1 MPIAKYLTPLC
12 HQVWPSEEM
21 LPEIIGIPILFLS
34 GLQDE
39 IVPYVVIIVFQR
51 IETDARQACAYEATF

>member
-1 MPIAKYLTPLC
+1 MTNNVGSVIPAAKYLTPLC

-21 LPEIIGIPILFLS
+21 IPQITNVPILFLS

-39 IVPYVVIIVFQR
+39 IVPYVLIPQLPKHD
-51 IETDARQACAYEATF
+51 TN